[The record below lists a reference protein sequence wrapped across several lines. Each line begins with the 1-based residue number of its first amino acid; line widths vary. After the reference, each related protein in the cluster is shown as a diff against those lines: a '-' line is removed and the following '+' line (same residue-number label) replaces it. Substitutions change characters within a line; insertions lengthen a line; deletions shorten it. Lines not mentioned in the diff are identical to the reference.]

1 MRIMKSVLAILLL
14 VCILTSCNLSF
25 VSDLVSQIIPE
36 HSTPETTT
44 ESTPESNT
52 TPAEPTEEDFY
63 PEPIKQLL
71 ANNQPY
77 SLEFTSNGD
86 GTCYVS
92 RLYLNNQYETMFDVI
107 IPEKSPTGDV
117 VTGIDLGDSLTNP
130 HDVVPKYLIWER
142 AAKIADQ
149 VKVDYPNEQGGMVRE
164 WWINAYQ
171 EYNPSKMSPGMR
183 EEILKRLPILEYVPI
198 IGAWYTKMS
207 NLSDTFARLQY
218 ADITPSVAK
227 QYYEELMQEAREAGA
242 PEEILTPYK
251 ELMEAVPVYANYS
264 DRVRYLHIPSTV
276 TNINMESLSYLMF
289 SSIDEEK
296 SLARGVVLPPLGLE
310 ATLEIYDTFADSL
323 GLRSPS
329 KRTFIIFS
337 HSMSAEGYEELP
349 NFAVYSA
356 EEPENDVLAWH
367 YVDGVPT
374 LWK

>member
-1 MRIMKSVLAILLL
+1 MKHIMKSVLALLLL
-14 VCILTSCNLSF
+14 VVMLASCN
-25 VSDLVSQIIPE
+25 VGGKNTEP
-36 HSTPETTT
+36 TT
-44 ESTPESNT
+44 EPTT
-52 TPAEPTEEDFY
+52 TPAEPTEEDRY

-71 ANNQPY
+71 AENNPY

-92 RLYLNNQYETMFDVI
+92 RLYLNNRYETMFDII
-107 IPEKSPTGDV
+107 IPEKSHVGDV

-130 HDVVPKYLIWER
+130 YDVVPKYLIWER

-149 VKVDYPNEQGGMVRE
+149 VKVDYPNAQGGKVFQ

-171 EYNPSKMSPGMR
+171 QYNTPNMSQGMR
-183 EEILKRLPILEYVPI
+183 EEMLKRLPILEYVPI

-207 NLSDTFARLQY
+207 NLSDAFARLQY

-227 QYYEELMQEAREAGA
+227 QYYEEFIQTAREAGA

-264 DRVRYLHIPSTV
+264 DQVRYLHIPSSV
-276 TNINMESLSYLMF
+276 TDINMESLSYLMF
-289 SSIDEEK
+289 WNVDAEK
-296 SLARGVVLPPLGLE
+296 PIARGVVLPPLGLE
-310 ATLEIYDTFADSL
+310 TTLAIYNTFADSL
-323 GLRSPS
+323 DLRGYS
-329 KRTFIIFS
+329 KDKFVIFS
-337 HSMSAEGYEELP
+337 QGASAQGYEELL
-349 NFAVYSA
+349 NFAIYSP
-356 EEPENDVLAWH
+356 EEPESNVLAWH